1 MNAPDQGRTTTADDK
16 GSRQPDEIR
25 EDIEATRAEL
35 GETVADVAAKTD
47 VKKQAQDKTD
57 ELKEQAGA
65 KAQEAK
71 AKAQELGDK
80 AKEIAPDSAGEGVQQ
95 AQRVAREN
103 PVPVAL
109 AGAFLAGIVLGRL
122 TSR

>member
-1 MNAPDQGRTTTADDK
+1 MSAADKSPVATGDV
-16 GSRQPDEIR
+16 GPRDP
-25 EDIEATRAEL
+25 EDIRKDIESTRAEL
-35 GETVADVAAKTD
+35 GETVSEVAAKTD
-47 VKKQAQDKTD
+47 VGKQAKAKTD

-71 AKAQELGDK
+71 AKAREFGGK
-80 AKEIAPDSAGEGVQQ
+80 AREIAPDSAGEGVQQ
-95 AQRVAREN
+95 AQQVAREN

-109 AGAFLAGIVLGRL
+109 AGAFLAGLVLGRL